1 MAIRSPGVR
10 SPSRSPRSRP
20 TASRPEPGGESREG
34 RAFDPFLLDRVDEC
48 TLDEELEDITYVV
61 LVDLDGAVHE

>member
-10 SPSRSPRSRP
+10 SPSRSPRSTP
-20 TASRPEPGGESREG
+20 SASRPSWKERAVEG
-34 RAFDPFLLDRVDEC
+34 RAFNSFLLDRVDEC

>member
-1 MAIRSPGVR
+1 V
-10 SPSRSPRSRP
+10 
-20 TASRPEPGGESREG
+20 EG
-34 RAFDPFLLDRVDEC
+34 RAFNPFLLDRVDEC